1 LPDTLKTTSLMKKI
15 SGLIAAIAL
24 LPAICMSQENKKD
37 HTQTPTFGVHF
48 FFDDFESAAAIRA
61 SSLSSALRNKTF
73 GKIKEMSPG
82 LALNYI
88 HGLSPSFDF
97 TAMLA
102 GSFLDYPSQ
111 EGGLLGEN
119 SLLLELDASVRG
131 KMFSNKY
138 WVSPYVQLGVGMSKF
153 KGYWGAFMP
162 VGVGMQL
169 NLFDEAFLMINSQ
182 YRVPITDG
190 TANYHFFHSIGL
202 AGIIGK
208 KK

>member
-1 LPDTLKTTSLMKKI
+1 LSDTLKTTWLMQKI
-15 SGLIAAIAL
+15 LGLIAAIIL
-24 LPAICMSQENKKD
+24 LPAVSFSQDKKE
-37 HTQTPTFGVHF
+37 HVQTPTFAVHF
-48 FFDDFESAAAIRA
+48 FFNDFESAAAIRA
-61 SSLSSALRNKTF
+61 SSLSSALRNKQF

-88 HGLSPSFDF
+88 HGLTPSFDV

-102 GSFLDYPSQ
+102 GSFLDYPAQ
-111 EGGLLGEN
+111 EGGMLGTN

-138 WVSPYVQLGVGMSKF
+138 WVSPYVQLGVGVSKF
-153 KGYWGAFMP
+153 KGYWGAYIP
-162 VGVGMQL
+162 AGVGMQL

-182 YRVPITDG
+182 YRIPVIENT
-190 TANYHFFHSIGL
+190 TNYHFFHSIGL